1 MFLSNQEAR
10 YILNNSSPNPTAF
23 HQSESILMRCFDR
36 DVRSEIETGV
46 IPHIAIE
53 LSPGITF
60 SKVFVTCVS
69 LSIQSQKALPL
80 NYKKIQIAEKVGQ
93 RQGSQRCIDIDYHKF
108 LTYTDMVSRKYITTT
123 AISNSVLEVSEI
135 TGTKYIGCI
144 SACLYVKC
152 FHS

>member
-69 LSIQSQKALPL
+69 LSIQSQKA
-80 NYKKIQIAEKVGQ
+80 EKVGQ